1 MGYKLRVHRVGLRK
15 NAMSSGMA
23 ASMLNARDKSVG
35 LYFDST
41 LTLDVRSVALVI
53 LVLIEHYKTFA
64 ETSNTIRYV

>member
-1 MGYKLRVHRVGLRK
+1 
-15 NAMSSGMA
+15 MSSGMA

-41 LTLDVRSVALVI
+41 LTLDVRFVALVI
-53 LVLIEHYKTFA
+53 LVLIEHYRTFA